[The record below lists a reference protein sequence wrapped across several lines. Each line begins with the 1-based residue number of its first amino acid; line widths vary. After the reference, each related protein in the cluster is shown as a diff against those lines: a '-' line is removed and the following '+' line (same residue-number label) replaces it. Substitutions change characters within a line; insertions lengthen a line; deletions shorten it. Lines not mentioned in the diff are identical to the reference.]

1 VLRERTLFKPIPLL
15 YSDRLLERIAAQV
28 SDSHDLGYTD
38 SPFYN
43 DHAGSGFFPEYV
55 ETESTSPDSEKKE

>member
-1 VLRERTLFKPIPLL
+1 MSDQASKPATDAARRAILA
-15 YSDRLLERIAAQV
+15 RIAAQV

-43 DHAGSGFFPEYV
+43 DHAGSGFFPEY
-55 ETESTSPDSEKKE
+55 STSTSESQEFDKKE

>member
-1 VLRERTLFKPIPLL
+1 MSETTKPTADIV
-15 YSDRLLERIAAQV
+15 RRAILERIAAQV

-55 ETESTSPDSEKKE
+55 QAAPTKADSERKP